1 MNNRVLLQV
10 EGLKTH
16 FVRTHGLRRKV
27 TGMVKAVDGVN
38 LQIRFGETVALV
50 GESGSGKTTLGRSVL
65 RAIEPTSGSV
75 TYHLKDDKPINFLA
89 LGRTDLKEIRRHL
102 SMVFQDPYSSLNPRM
117 SVLDIVGEPL
127 VNYGVM
133 TRRRQVRERVA
144 ELLRMVRL
152 EPEYMGRYPHA
163 FSGGQRQRIAIAR
176 ALSLD
181 PQFIV
186 LDEPVSALDVSV
198 QAQVLNL
205 LKELQ
210 DKLNLTYLFIA
221 HNLAVIEYVSSRVAV
236 MYVGRIVEV
245 SETQEVFRNPRHPY
259 TEALLSA
266 VPKGD
271 PDIKGER
278 IVLEGDVADPANPPS
293 GCYFH
298 PRCRYAQAIC
308 RQDTPELSDVSAS
321 GEAPHLA
328 ACHFAKELKLAG
340 VRGQDW
346 PRKGMVE

>member
-1 MNNRVLLQV
+1 M
-10 EGLKTH
+10 
-16 FVRTHGLRRKV
+16 
-27 TGMVKAVDGVN
+27 KAVDGVS
-38 LQIRFGETVALV
+38 LHIRSGETLALV

-65 RAIEPTSGSV
+65 RAIEPTSESV
-75 TYHLKDDKPINFLA
+75 TYHLKDDKPIDFMA
-89 LGRTDLKEIRRHL
+89 LDRTDLKEIRRHL

-133 TRRRQVRERVA
+133 RRRRQVRERVA
-144 ELLRMVRL
+144 ELLRMVL
-152 EPEYMGRYPHA
+152 LDPEYMGRYPHA

-210 DKLNLTYLFIA
+210 DELNLTYLFIA

-236 MYVGRIVEV
+236 MYVGRIVEM
-245 SETQEVFRNPRHPY
+245 SATQEVFRRPRHPY

-271 PDIKGER
+271 PDNRSER

-298 PRCRYAQAIC
+298 PRCRYAEAIC
-308 RQDTPELSDVSAS
+308 RERTPPLIDVRAPH
-321 GEAPHLA
+321 EAEHLA
-328 ACHFAKELKLAG
+328 ACHFADELELAG
-340 VRGQDW
+340 VG
-346 PRKGMVE
+346 G

>member
-1 MNNRVLLQV
+1 MNNRVLLRV
-10 EGLKTH
+10 EDLKKH

-27 TGMVKAVDGVN
+27 TGIVKAVDGVSFH
-38 LQIRFGETVALV
+38 IRSGETLALV

-65 RAIEPTSGSV
+65 RAIEPTSDSI
-75 TYHLKDDKPINFLA
+75 TYHLKDDDGQIDFMA
-89 LGRTDLKEIRRHL
+89 LDTTALKEIRRHL

-133 TRRRQVRERVA
+133 RRKGQIQERVA

-152 EPEYMGRYPHA
+152 DPEYMGRYPHA

-210 DKLNLTYLFIA
+210 DELNLTYLFIA
-221 HNLAVIEYVSSRVAV
+221 HDLAAIEYVSSRVAV
-236 MYVGRIVEV
+236 MYVGRIVEM
-245 SETQEVFRNPRHPY
+245 SATEEVFRSPRHPY

-271 PDIKGER
+271 PDNRSER

-293 GCYFH
+293 GCFFH
-298 PRCRYAQAIC
+298 PRCRYAKDIC
-308 RQDTPELSDVSAS
+308 RERTPPLIDVRAS
-321 GEAPHLA
+321 HEAEHLA
-328 ACHFAKELKLAG
+328 ACHFAEELKLAG
-340 VRGQDW
+340 VG
-346 PRKGMVE
+346 G

>member
-10 EGLKTH
+10 EDLKTH

-27 TGMVKAVDGVN
+27 TGIVKAVDGVS
-38 LQIRFGETVALV
+38 LHIRSGETLALV

-75 TYHLKDDKPINFLA
+75 SYRLKDDTPTNFLA
-89 LGRTDLKEIRRHL
+89 LGRTGLTEMRRHL

-133 TRRRQVRERVA
+133 RRRRQVRERVA
-144 ELLRMVRL
+144 ELLRMVL
-152 EPEYMGRYPHA
+152 LDPEYMGRYPHA

-210 DKLNLTYLFIA
+210 DELNLTYLFIA

-236 MYVGRIVEV
+236 MYVGRIVEM
-245 SETQEVFRNPRHPY
+245 SATQEVFRSPRHPY

-271 PDIKGER
+271 PDNRSER

-298 PRCRYAQAIC
+298 PRCGYAKAIC
-308 RQDTPELSDVSAS
+308 RERTPELIDVSAS
-321 GEAPHLA
+321 HEAEHLA
-328 ACHFAKELKLAG
+328 ACHFAEELKLAG
-340 VRGQDW
+340 VGGQGRQGKV
-346 PRKGMVE
+346 PTE